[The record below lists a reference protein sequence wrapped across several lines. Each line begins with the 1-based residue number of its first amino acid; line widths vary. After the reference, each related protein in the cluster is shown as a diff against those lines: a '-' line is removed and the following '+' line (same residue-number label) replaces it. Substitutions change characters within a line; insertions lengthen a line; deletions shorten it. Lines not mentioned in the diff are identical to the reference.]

1 MFQFLDRAKG
11 FNLITPGVLSADS
24 TLVEAD
30 LTGYECADIHLQ
42 TGVGGITFD
51 TTNKIEFKLTKAPVA
66 GGTYIDAV
74 AADVVLPAGF
84 TMGASGIIRALTSAK
99 AAWEDFLVAYVGGP
113 AYPCIKLLADFSGTH
128 GTGTAIAAFVA
139 AYRGR
144 LNPPV

>member
-1 MFQFLDRAKG
+1 MFQFPDRAKP
-11 FNLITPGVLSADS
+11 FNLITPGVLAADS

-42 TGVGGITFD
+42 IGVGGITFD
-51 TTNKIEFKLTKAPVA
+51 GTNKIEFKLTKATVA

-84 TMGASGIIRALTSAK
+84 TIGATGIIRSLTSAH
-99 AAWEDFLVAYVGGP
+99 AAWEDFVVGYVGGP

-128 GTGTAIAAFVA
+128 GTGTAIAAVAA

-144 LNPPV
+144 LNPPL